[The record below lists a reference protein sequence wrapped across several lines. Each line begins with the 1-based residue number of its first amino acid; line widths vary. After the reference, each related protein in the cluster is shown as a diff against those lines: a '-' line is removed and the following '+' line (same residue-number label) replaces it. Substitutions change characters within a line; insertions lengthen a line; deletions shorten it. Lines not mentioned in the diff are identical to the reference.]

1 MSYSEN
7 GPQQSVDQIAG
18 FQALVDWCKGWP
30 WFHDAEII
38 RLDLNRQGKSRL
50 VIQVFGGS
58 RPTFGP
64 RANPKFAVP
73 PEDVMVT
80 FILQDIED
88 LELFQFSHQNV
99 IFDLSLEPYNDMFRI
114 TLAPCYGLA
123 GTIDVRTIQ
132 IEFKPASARDIGDAT
147 TADP

>member
-1 MSYSEN
+1 
-7 GPQQSVDQIAG
+7 
-18 FQALVDWCKGWP
+18 
-30 WFHDAEII
+30 
-38 RLDLNRQGKSRL
+38 
-50 VIQVFGGS
+50 
-58 RPTFGP
+58 
-64 RANPKFAVP
+64 
-73 PEDVMVT
+73 MVT

-123 GTIDVRTIQ
+123 GTIDVRTVQ

>member
-7 GPQQSVDQIAG
+7 TPRPSVDQIAG
-18 FQALVDWCKGWP
+18 FQALVDWCGGWP
-30 WFHDAEII
+30 WFHDAEIV
-38 RLDLNRQGKSRL
+38 RSDRNRQGKSRL
-50 VIQVFGGS
+50 VIQVIGGS

-73 PEDVMVT
+73 PEDVTVT
-80 FILQDIED
+80 FILQYIED

-99 IFDLSLEPYNDMFRI
+99 IFDLSLEPYNGMFRI

-132 IEFKPASARDIGDAT
+132 IEFKPAS
-147 TADP
+147 PPNVS